1 MGRDDGGG
9 EAEVGVVVEDLL
21 VDGLVVDGDGDERD
35 LGAGWADLREKRR
48 RLRSSSVAAASFSPS
63 AGRNWMRTSSRSRG
77 SSRSL
82 EMITRTG
89 RKPWET

>member
-9 EAEVGVVVEDLL
+9 EAEVCVVVENLL

-35 LGAGWADLREKRR
+35 LGAGGGFAGEEAPVEVFVGRGGFL
-48 RLRSSSVAAASFSPS
+48 SPS

-77 SSRSL
+77 SSRSFW
-82 EMITRTG
+82 MMTRTG